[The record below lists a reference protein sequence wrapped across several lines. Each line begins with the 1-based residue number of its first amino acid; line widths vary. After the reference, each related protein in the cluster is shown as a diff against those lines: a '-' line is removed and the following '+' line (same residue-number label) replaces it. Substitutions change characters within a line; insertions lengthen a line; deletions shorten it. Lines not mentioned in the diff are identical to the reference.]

1 MNKNGTAAAVK
12 DGGRSR
18 GNNRSP
24 NLVLMWWRML
34 QKVPDVRWEHE
45 MVHVSQAE
53 GKRNQAEALLQDARR
68 RVAAAFWFL

>member
-1 MNKNGTAAAVK
+1 MK
-12 DGGRSR
+12 DGGKS
-18 GNNRSP
+18 GSD
-24 NLVLMWWRML
+24 V
-34 QKVPDVRWEHE
+34 VEDASEGPDVRWEHE